1 MDNENS
7 NSTTSSII
15 GVFQRN
21 ADNTEPPKQA
31 KPRVAG
37 AIMTAAA
44 IVVVLAG
51 IKAASGLLGPIL
63 LALFIAIVLLIPLRF
78 LQQHHCPQYLSY
90 ILVIGGSVVLF
101 VVLTYF
107 ISTSLNEFIGK
118 IPAYKDKFT
127 EKFVAIEKH
136 FQTFND
142 WIGNDK
148 TNKSGT
154 GGDRIGEVSSQTKT
168 EIAEKTETADKP
180 KEDSVENTAEK
191 TAEKIVAEKP
201 ETGQDEAKE
210 EDGSKKSASIFPL
223 HSALNEEELPTQTP
237 EQIEQW
243 VRNVQDEKQPSR
255 IALDPQSVTAWVTNV
270 FLQIRHLVEGGFLV
284 LIFSIFFLF
293 EASQFSAKVDK
304 AFGKDGAINN
314 SHLHQIANDIRH
326 YLVLKTIVNC
336 ASGGAAMFVYF
347 IFGIPAWFFWGIMAF
362 FLYYIPNI
370 GGTLAAVIP
379 GILIFVNYDL
389 PGVFLYGICLVVIE
403 CTIAYGFE
411 PRFLGHGLG
420 LSTVVILLTLV
431 FWGWILGPIGL
442 FLAAPLTVMLKII
455 LAAFPETK
463 WIAVMLDDNKLG
475 KSIR

>member
-1 MDNENS
+1 MDNENT
-7 NSTTSSII
+7 NSTAGSII
-15 GVFQRN
+15 SVFRSNTDN
-21 ADNTEPPKQA
+21 AETPKQT

-63 LALFIAIVLLIPLRF
+63 LALFIAIILLIPLRF
-78 LQQHHCPQYLSY
+78 LQQCRCPQFLSY
-90 ILVIGGSVVLF
+90 IIVIGGSVVLF
-101 VVLTYF
+101 SVLTYF

-127 EKFVAIEKH
+127 EKFVSIERQ

-142 WIGNDK
+142 WISDDK
-148 TNKSGT
+148 TSKDRT
-154 GGDRIGEVSSQTKT
+154 GKADSQTKA
-168 EIAEKTETADKP
+168 EIAGNTETADKT
-180 KEDSVENTAEK
+180 KEYGVENTAEK
-191 TAEKIVAEKP
+191 VAAAKP

-210 EDGSKKSASIFPL
+210 ESETGSKKPASIFPL

-255 IALDPQSVTAWVTNV
+255 IALDPQSVMAWVTNI

-314 SHLHQIANDIRH
+314 SHFHQIATDIRH

-347 IFGIPAWFFWGIMAF
+347 LFGIPAWFFWGIMAF

-389 PGVFLYGICLVVIE
+389 PGVLLYAICLVVIE